1 MEKSSAITAFGA
13 LAQDTRVDIVRYLVE
28 CGTQGAPAG
37 EIGECLGV
45 SSQTLA
51 FHLNCLTTSGLV
63 TRQRNGR
70 FIIYRARLD
79 VLNSLARFMLE
90 NCCSRQGVDCLPAA
104 RNAALC
110 RKTSSGS
117 KGECK

>member
-1 MEKSSAITAFGA
+1 MEKSDAINAFGA
-13 LAQDTRVDIVRYLVE
+13 LAQDTRVDVVRYLVE

-37 EIGECLGV
+37 EIGENVGV

-51 FHLNCLTTSGLV
+51 FHLNCLTVAGLV

-79 VLNSLARFMLE
+79 VLNALASFMLE

-110 RKTSSGS
+110 RETSTGR
-117 KGECK
+117 KGKCR